1 MYQTIII
8 LQKLMKAWVKYVLL
22 RQIEENKYI
31 AREQLMS
38 KVDNLDVIVVK
49 MEVNTQQYV
58 EGMVP

>member
-1 MYQTIII
+1 M
-8 LQKLMKAWVKYVLL
+8 LL
-22 RQIEENKYI
+22 KQIEEKKYI
-31 AREQLMS
+31 GREQLMS

>member
-1 MYQTIII
+1 M
-8 LQKLMKAWVKYVLL
+8 LL